1 MSQLQR
7 GCLWHSVAF
16 AVALCISPYPAAI
29 AKDFGSVQD
38 VVQSPKDEDP
48 KAALITLKNAI
59 RKSPQDPA
67 IHVKLAKLYFQIGD
81 AASAEREARA
91 ARDLKGDEA
100 DYLPVLL
107 DAMLAR
113 NEFKEIYDLIEPG
126 DRNPVLE
133 SKVRTALGTAAVRLG
148 YDTRAEALLRDAIK
162 LDPSVVEPRIQ
173 LARFLS
179 GTRPEEAVGV
189 IDEAIAANPKSAEL
203 LQVKGDM
210 LWSRGDANGALQLFG
225 EALEIDP
232 DYQLARIS
240 RANVNVARG
249 EFAAADEDLD
259 PILQATPDNFMANYL
274 RGLEYV
280 KQQNYT
286 GADQDIPCHCRQ
298 LHGLSLWILCA
309 GSNKI
314 CARTIWSSGKYL
326 A

>member
-1 MSQLQR
+1 MSPLQSN
-7 GCLWHSVAF
+7 CLWHSVAF
-16 AVALCISPYPAAI
+16 AVALCASPYLAAI
-29 AKDFGSVQD
+29 AKDSGSVQD
-38 VVQSPKDEDP
+38 AAQYLKDEDP

-59 RKSPQDPA
+59 RKSPQNPT
-67 IHVKLAKLYFQIGD
+67 IHVEIAKLYFRLGD

-113 NEFKEIYDLIEPG
+113 KEFKEIYDQIEPG

-179 GTRPEEAVGV
+179 GTRPEEAAEV

-210 LWSRGDANGALQLFG
+210 LWSRSDANGAVQAFG

-232 DYQLARIS
+232 DYQLAQLS
-240 RANVNVARG
+240 RANVNVAQG
-249 EFAAADEDLD
+249 EFAAADQDLD
-259 PILQATPDNFMANYL
+259 PI
-274 RGLEYV
+274 RS
-280 KQQNYT
+280 
-286 GADQDIPCHCRQ
+286 CRPARRI
-298 LHGLSLWILCA
+298 LWPITCA
-309 GSNKI
+309 
-314 CARTIWSSGKYL
+314 A
-326 A
+326 